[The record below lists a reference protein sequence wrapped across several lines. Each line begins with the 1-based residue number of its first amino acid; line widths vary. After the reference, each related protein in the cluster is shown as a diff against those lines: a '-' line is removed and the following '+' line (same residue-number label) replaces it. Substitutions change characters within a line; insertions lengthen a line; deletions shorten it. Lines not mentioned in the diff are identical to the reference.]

1 MEYLADLSHAHLMK
15 ANLSNSMLQGI
26 NLEGANLQGANLQ
39 GAMMELSNLD
49 GADLSFAIF
58 DGEFYTPGGGNGG
71 IVMRGIKGVPILSP
85 YFQLVQS
92 MLCQSEDCQLYDI
105 IISNQ

>member
-1 MEYLADLSHAHLMK
+1 
-15 ANLSNSMLQGI
+15 MLQGI
-26 NLEGANLQGANLQ
+26 NLEGANLQ

-58 DGEFYTPGGGNGG
+58 DGEFYPPGGGNGG

-85 YFQLVQS
+85 NFQLVQS